1 MAPVA
6 ADIEP
11 GPLTALHHLD
21 SVDTELVVDHLHHL
35 GSLDGDGAGGDA
47 VEVVI
52 SDDQLVR
59 VDDLQSRQ
67 RNMIEPVSSQNQ
79 LFHSVS

>member
-1 MAPVA
+1 M
-6 ADIEP
+6 
-11 GPLTALHHLD
+11 
-21 SVDTELVVDHLHHL
+21 
-35 GSLDGDGAGGDA
+35 
-47 VEVVI
+47 EVVI